1 MIRYRVSTQDGPRAP
16 PQGLPRGRASSSYYL
31 ARARARAGGREGP
44 RRLSSFLAVE
54 FIFGLELKKNLE
66 ISGRTKN
73 FHATTMAFSASGTK
87 RNETKKD
94 TKRTCRP
101 SPQKP
106 KKLIRK
112 KLINKLPRDVI
123 LMIAKMHPLLIPP
136 FTNKTLRRAVQDYT
150 VNGTGQPHETA
161 SGPSRPKTSPAL
173 CRAPQHRLPRSLAR

>member
-1 MIRYRVSTQDGPRAP
+1 MQVV
-16 PQGLPRGRASSSYYL
+16 YL
-31 ARARARAGGREGP
+31 KMKTYAANQPAATTWWYGD
-44 RRLSSFLAVE
+44 LAMSCSNHWGVGWVH
-54 FIFGLELKKNLE
+54 FWSWIKKNLD
-66 ISGRTKN
+66 ISGRTTK

-94 TKRTCRP
+94 TKRTCPP